1 MVLVALGETFTLF
14 LLLLVVLVEG
24 RASLKLKLVATPA
37 SPLSAE
43 VIVMS
48 PCTGQSPAYCVL
60 SKPFAPVL
68 VVFTDEEFEALGEI
82 KA

>member
-1 MVLVALGETFTLF
+1 M
-14 LLLLVVLVEG
+14 
-24 RASLKLKLVATPA
+24 RAGHHSNLNSWQPPA